1 VEFAQGVTLIRDGI
15 IGALTSNGL
24 ECIACD
30 GVFDPA
36 VHEVI
41 AEQVKADV
49 PKGTIVQVHR
59 QGWRLKDQLVRSAQV
74 VVAKP
79 AP

>member
-1 VEFAQGVTLIRDGI
+1 
-15 IGALTSNGL
+15 
-24 ECIACD
+24 
-30 GVFDPA
+30 
-36 VHEVI
+36 
-41 AEQVKADV
+41 VKADV